1 MQPQTSS
8 RSAEKMA
15 ETIVILSED
24 FPPQTGGIAQWAAGV
39 ATNLQQLGYRVI
51 VVTRSWKEYP
61 EHAAGAFGFT
71 LRYVHGNHWK
81 KLRTWYWRR
90 TIKAFYAEGVRPDL
104 LIATTWNAARGVLD
118 IASKKGA
125 RTAVAIMGLEVTR
138 RMNPLKRCWCRRTL
152 LKAGSLIAIS
162 AFSKQRA
169 VAIHAIP
176 EQKILV
182 LPCGVDIAR
191 FRPGV
196 DTSALCDR
204 FNLRNRKVLLTLA
217 RIVERKGQDQVV
229 RALPEIVRQV
239 PDAVYCIA
247 GDPRGDHAQWLKPLI
262 SELRLD
268 ANIRFAGYVEGGE
281 IPAWYNLCDVYVMPS
296 REIAGDTEGF
306 GITFLEANACGKPVI
321 GGNSGGIADAVVN
334 GETGFLVDPLDPGI
348 IAEKAIQLLTDDALA
363 KKLGKQGRERILKG
377 FTWRTVT
384 ERLMK
389 ELAQKNFIKD
399 R

>member
-1 MQPQTSS
+1 
-8 RSAEKMA
+8 
-15 ETIVILSED
+15 
-24 FPPQTGGIAQWAAGV
+24 
-39 ATNLQQLGYRVI
+39 
-51 VVTRSWKEYP
+51 
-61 EHAAGAFGFT
+61 
-71 LRYVHGNHWK
+71 
-81 KLRTWYWRR
+81 
-90 TIKAFYAEGVRPDL
+90 
-104 LIATTWNAARGVLD
+104 
-118 IASKKGA
+118 
-125 RTAVAIMGLEVTR
+125 
-138 RMNPLKRCWCRRTL
+138 
-152 LKAGSLIAIS
+152 
-162 AFSKQRA
+162 
-169 VAIHAIP
+169 
-176 EQKILV
+176 
-182 LPCGVDIAR
+182 
-191 FRPGV
+191 
-196 DTSALCDR
+196 
-204 FNLRNRKVLLTLA
+204 VLLTLA

-377 FTWRTVT
+377 FTWRAVT